1 MATRIQFLQKP
12 SCTTCQKA
20 KALLVTH
27 NIEFTSR
34 DLDKER
40 LNVDELDK
48 LIGKRDY
55 KEFLNPR
62 NELFRAQKMK
72 QNPPSR
78 AEALK
83 LMAREPN
90 LIRRPVLIKGKDVV
104 LGFSEEM
111 YRKLGIS

>member
-12 SCTTCQKA
+12 SCTTCRKA
-20 KALLVTH
+20 KALLVEQ

-40 LNVDELDK
+40 LNVEELDK

-55 KEFLNPR
+55 REFLNTR
-62 NELFRAQKMK
+62 NELFRARKMK
-72 QNPPSR
+72 TNPPSR
-78 AEALK
+78 EDALK

-90 LIRRPVLIKGKDVV
+90 LIRRPLLIKGRDVL
-104 LGFSEEM
+104 LGFDEVG
-111 YRKLGIS
+111 YRKLGMT